1 MKKIL
6 IFLLLIILFSS
17 CKEGCKEK
25 VSKMFVID
33 RIAIDDM
40 IIAQQSLKSS
50 FVQKKYKDIN
60 DFIWRWKGT
69 NKNSLWKYLE
79 SDLDST
85 LENIKLNEV
94 SILAYVNTQI
104 RYAKMDLEE
113 KESKA
118 IRVCDY
124 GKN

>member
-6 IFLLLIILFSS
+6 IFLLPIILFSS
-17 CKEGCKEK
+17 CQEGCKEK

-69 NKNSLWKYLE
+69 NKNSLWKYL
-79 SDLDST
+79 DSNS
-85 LENIKLNEV
+85 EDIKLNED
-94 SILAYVNTQI
+94 SILGNVHSQI
-104 RYAKMDLEE
+104 LFAKMDLEE